1 MSDRDASRSSPPP
14 AQSLA
19 QLRRQ
24 LMQLAP
30 RKRRDALLEPRD
42 ARRLVRS
49 MPAGDLYT
57 TVHDLGLADA
67 TELVQL
73 ASPAQFRSFVD
84 LGAWKGDEVDEHA
97 LLLWLRAAR
106 DEEGDTFLEK
116 LEGLD
121 LELLEILLLRMVVVH
136 DLEEDPDVNPDGVTM
151 ETPEGQYLI
160 EFKVDGVEL
169 SALRQVLDALIAKDP
184 FQAVRLLEAVRWE
197 VPTELEETAFRFR
210 SARLSEFGFPP
221 LDEAMSLYAYRDPAP
236 FAPAGGARS
245 EGLTTAALPDLLGAA
260 LRGLEA
266 DELETLEGELRLLSN
281 QALVAEGAEPG
292 DVEAQR
298 ETLERVRDI
307 LQLGLEYATG
317 GDASAASDAVRTHH
331 LRDLFQVGFSLALEL
346 KFRADRLMKRPMA
359 KLGNLVLLMPWEQ
372 RVVEGLRQR
381 RPRRVLRVEGAEPV
395 AFRSRKE
402 LAECAQVLDRAEAQ
416 VSILGAL
423 LGGDPA
429 AAKSLLE
436 VTPASSLPLTAG
448 TIFAAALAHAL
459 LEGQPSVAPLSR
471 AEVERVLGL
480 ALGKDGIVLT
490 EAGVRAREVLLPL
503 VEPSAKGELER
514 LIDAT
519 LQHWSDELG
528 APIAA
533 GAPLEPVMEALFP
546 VVALQ

>member
-1 MSDRDASRSSPPP
+1 MSDRDDSRSSPPP
-14 AQSLA
+14 AQGLA
-19 QLRRQ
+19 EQRRV
-24 LMQLAP
+24 LMQLPP
-30 RKRRDALLEPRD
+30 RKRLDALLDPAD

-73 ASPAQFRSFVD
+73 ASPAQFRAFVD
-84 LGAWKGDEVDEHA
+84 LGAWKRDVVDEHA

-106 DEEGDTFLEK
+106 DDEGDTFLEK

-121 LELLEILLLRMVVVH
+121 LELLEILLRRMLVVH

-151 ETPEGQYLI
+151 QTPEGQYLI

-210 SARLSEFGFPP
+210 TARLSEFGFPP
-221 LDEAMSLYAYRDPAP
+221 LDEAMSLYAYRDPSRL
-236 FAPAGGARS
+236 APAAGAQV
-245 EGLTTAALPDLLGAA
+245 EGLSTGGLPELLTAAI
-260 LRGLEA
+260 RGLEA

-292 DVEAQR
+292 DVDAQR

-317 GDASAASDAVRTHH
+317 GDASAATDVVRAHH
-331 LRDLFQVGFSLALEL
+331 LRDLFQVGFSLALQL
-346 KFRADRLMKRPMA
+346 KFRADRLMKQPMA
-359 KLGNLVLLMPWEQ
+359 RLGKLVLLMPWEQ

-402 LAECAQVLDRAEAQ
+402 LVECGQVLDRAEAQ
-416 VSILGAL
+416 VGILGAL
-423 LGGDPA
+423 LGGESA
-429 AAKSLLE
+429 AATSLLAT
-436 VTPASSLPLTAG
+436 TPASSLPVAAE
-448 TIFAAALAHAL
+448 TIFTAALAHAL
-459 LEGQPSVAPLSR
+459 NDRAPAIRPLSR
-471 AEVERVLGL
+471 AEIDRVLAI
-480 ALGKDGIVLT
+480 ALEKGRVRDG
-490 EAGVRAREVLLPL
+490 AAQAASEVLSPL
-503 VEPSAKGELER
+503 VEASAREELHR
-514 LIDAT
+514 LIDVT
-519 LQHWSDELG
+519 LQRWADELG
-528 APIAA
+528 APLAS
-533 GAPLEPVMEALFP
+533 GAPLEPILETVFP
-546 VVALQ
+546 VVSLQ